1 MHGFTKSPFS
11 PQGQLSQSGLAAF
24 IINQMQF
31 GISGGPIDTVGA
43 QGITPTPQYQIESC
57 FAIVD
62 DQDNSKHAWTEA
74 DLSNPLAPAR
84 SRTGR
89 RGTITGTGSGSGASI
104 DDQVAYGLNG
114 EFYDIDDII
123 FIVRIGYNAWG
134 IVGGMADGEGS
145 GSGQGVS
152 ITCADGS
159 QYTATISGNSISVL

>member
-1 MHGFTKSPFS
+1 MHGIIPTPVDR
-11 PQGQLSQSGLAAF
+11 QGFLSQRGLLALAA
-24 IINQMQF
+24 NAVQF
-31 GISGGPIDTVGA
+31 GLSGGVHDTVGS
-43 QGITPTPQYQIESC
+43 QGVTPKPRLDIDYC
-57 FAIVD
+57 FAFVD
-62 DQDNSKHAWTEA
+62 DQDNNKHAWTEA
-74 DLSNPLAPAR
+74 DFSSPTSPRRLSG
-84 SRTGR
+84 GR